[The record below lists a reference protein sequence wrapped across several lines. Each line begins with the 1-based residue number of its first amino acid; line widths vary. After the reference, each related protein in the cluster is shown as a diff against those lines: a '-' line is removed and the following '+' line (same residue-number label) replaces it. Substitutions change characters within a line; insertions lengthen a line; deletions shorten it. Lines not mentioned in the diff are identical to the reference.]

1 MTKSLATME
10 KYAVMQNG
18 VERVNDI
25 IKENLGIDK
34 MTLSD
39 LEKIKVP
46 AGGSLAFEIPTLEG
60 VDSVKEFEG
69 VIIAWKVV
77 RSYFD
82 KPFDGSQ
89 EPPVCSSDGGE
100 MGYGCPNGE
109 AEPTWHECATCP
121 LNQWDTGK
129 DGIGKACSEKRL
141 LFVIRPEDMLPVVVV
156 APPTSI
162 KNNRQFFMKLAGR
175 AIPYYGVSTKFSLEK
190 ADSTKGI
197 KYSKI
202 VFSVSQKLSKEETD
216 KFSSMSAMFK
226 PYIESYKY
234 EDNDVTD
241 Q

>member
-46 AGGSLAFEIPTLEG
+46 AGGGLSFEVPTLEG
-60 VDSVKEFEG
+60 EDSVKNFEG

-82 KPFDGSQ
+82 KPFDGSK
-89 EPPVCSSDGGE
+89 EPPLCASDGGE

-109 AEPTWHECATCP
+109 AEPGWYECASCP
-121 LNQWDTGK
+121 LNQWDSGK
-129 DGIGKACSEKRL
+129 DGVGKACGEKRL
-141 LFVIRPEDMLPVVVV
+141 LFVVRPEDMLPVVVV
-156 APPTSI
+156 APATSI

-175 AIPYYGVSTKFSLEK
+175 AIPYYGVSTQFGLEK
-190 ADSTKGI
+190 AESTNGI

-202 VFSVSQKLSKEETD
+202 TFGVANRLSEEEIK
-216 KFSSMSAMFK
+216 KFESMSAMFK
-226 PYIESYKY
+226 PYIESYRY
-234 EDNDVTD
+234 DDNDETA
-241 Q
+241 